1 MIVATT
7 FAECRRLGSGVVGL
21 VPTMG
26 FLHEGHLS
34 HIAKSAAANDTTIVS
49 LFVNPTQFDDP
60 ADLERYPRNFERD
73 RDLAFS
79 AGADVLFA
87 PDVSEMY
94 PDDPLASV
102 TVDEVTDH
110 MEGPR
115 RPGHF
120 EGVATVVAK
129 LFAGIQPDV
138 AYFGRK
144 DAQQVAVVT
153 TMARDLSFPVRI
165 EPGSTVRESDG
176 LALSSRNVFLSQS
189 DRHDALSISAG
200 LFAAAAQIDA
210 GEVEATVIEGACR
223 KQLGSID
230 VEYVQ
235 LADQQ
240 RAQPLDV
247 LDRPAFLAV
256 AGTVGSTRLIDNVAI
271 DRLDGRWVV
280 DRGERLEVRSML
292 YGDTDAAGG

>member
-1 MIVATT
+1 MIVAST
-7 FAECRRLGSGVVGL
+7 FGECRRLGSGVVGL

-34 HIAKSAAANDTTIVS
+34 HIAKSAAADDTTIVS
-49 LFVNPTQFDDP
+49 LFVNPTQFNDP

-73 RDLAFS
+73 RELAFS

-102 TVDEVTDH
+102 VVRDVTDH

-165 EPGSTVRESDG
+165 EPGPTIREADG
-176 LALSSRNVFLSQS
+176 LALSSRNVFLSDV
-189 DRHDALSISAG
+189 DRNRALAISQG
-200 LFAAAAQIDA
+200 LFAAAGLVDD
-210 GEVEATVIEGACR
+210 GVVEAAAIEGACLER
-223 KQLGSID
+223 LGDVD

-235 LADQQ
+235 LADQA
-240 RAQPLDV
+240 RATPLDV

-271 DRLDGRWVV
+271 DQVDGRWVV
-280 DRGERLEVRSML
+280 DRGERLQERSML
-292 YGDTDAAGG
+292 YGDTDAAGR

>member
-1 MIVATT
+1 MISATT

-26 FLHEGHLS
+26 FLHEGHSSL
-34 HIAKSAAANDTTIVS
+34 IARSAAANDTTIVS

-60 ADLERYPRNFERD
+60 ADLERYPRDLERD
-73 RDLAFS
+73 RALAFS
-79 AGADVLFA
+79 AGADVLFV

-94 PDDPLASV
+94 PGEQLVAVVVDKV
-102 TVDEVTDH
+102 TAH

-129 LFAGIQPDV
+129 LFAGIQPDA

-153 TMARDLSFPVRI
+153 TMARDLNFPVRI
-165 EPGSTVRESDG
+165 EACSTVREADG
-176 LALSSRNVFLSQS
+176 LALSSRNVFLSEA
-189 DRHDALSISAG
+189 DRRSALAISTG
-200 LFAAAAQIDA
+200 LFAAADLIDG
-210 GEVEATVIEGACR
+210 GELEASVLERACR
-223 KQLGSID
+223 EHLGGVD

-235 LADQQ
+235 LGDQAQ
-240 RAQPLDV
+240 AQPLDE

-256 AGTVGSTRLIDNVAI
+256 AAGVGSTRLIDNVAI
-271 DRLDGRWVV
+271 DLVDGRWVV
-280 DRGERLEVRSML
+280 DRGQRLQERSML
-292 YGDTDAAGG
+292 YGERDAAGG

>member
-1 MIVATT
+1 MIVAST

-26 FLHEGHLS
+26 FLHEGHSSL
-34 HIAKSAAANDTTIVS
+34 IARSAAANDTTIVS

-60 ADLERYPRNFERD
+60 ADLERYPRDLERD
-73 RDLAFS
+73 RELAFS

-94 PDDPLASV
+94 PGEQLVAV
-102 TVDEVTDH
+102 VVDKITGH

-153 TMARDLSFPVRI
+153 TMAQDLNFPVRI
-165 EPGSTVRESDG
+165 EPCSTVREADG
-176 LALSSRNVFLSQS
+176 LALSSRNVFLSDA
-189 DRHDALSISAG
+189 DRRRALAISTG
-200 LFAAAAQIDA
+200 LFAAADLVDG
-210 GEVEATVIEGACR
+210 GEREASVLERACR
-223 KQLGSID
+223 ERLGGVD
-230 VEYVQ
+230 VDYVQ
-235 LADQQ
+235 LGDQAQ
-240 RAQPLDV
+240 AQPLDE

-256 AGTVGSTRLIDNVAI
+256 AGTVGSTRLIDNLAI
-271 DRLDGRWVV
+271 DLLYGRWIV
-280 DRGERLEVRSML
+280 DRGRRLQERSML
-292 YGDTDAAGG
+292 YGERNAAGG

>member
-1 MIVATT
+1 VIVATT
-7 FAECRRLGSGVVGL
+7 FAECRRLGSGLVGL

-60 ADLERYPRNFERD
+60 ADLERYPRAFERD
-73 RDLAFS
+73 RELAFT

-94 PDDPLASV
+94 PDEPLASV
-102 TVDEVTDH
+102 LVDKVTDH
-110 MEGPR
+110 MEGTR

-129 LFAGIQPDV
+129 LLAGIQPDV

-176 LALSSRNVFLSQS
+176 LALSSRNVFLSEAERKQ
-189 DRHDALSISAG
+189 ALAISTG
-200 LFAAAAQIDA
+200 LFAAADLVEV
-210 GEVEATVIEGACR
+210 GEVDATVIEGTCR
-223 KQLGSID
+223 ERLGEVA

-235 LADQQ
+235 LADQA
-240 RAQPLDV
+240 RAQPLET

-256 AGTVGSTRLIDNVAI
+256 AGTVGATRLIDNVAI
-271 DRLDGRWVV
+271 DSSDGEWVV
-280 DRGERLEVRSML
+280 DRGERLTEPSML
-292 YGDTDAAGG
+292 YGAHDAAGR

>member
-7 FAECRRLGSGVVGL
+7 FADCRRLGSGVVGL

-26 FLHEGHLS
+26 FLHEGHMS
-34 HIAKSAAANDTTIVS
+34 HIAKSSAANDTTIVS

-60 ADLERYPRNFERD
+60 GDLERYPRDFERD
-73 RDLAFS
+73 RELAFS

-94 PDDPLASV
+94 PGEPLASV
-102 TVDEVTDH
+102 VVDEVTDH

-153 TMARDLSFPVRI
+153 AMARDLSFPVRI
-165 EPGSTVRESDG
+165 EPGSTVREADG
-176 LALSSRNVFLSQS
+176 LALSSRNVFLSQA
-189 DRHDALSISAG
+189 DRLRALAISKG
-200 LFAAAAQIDA
+200 LFAAADLIDA
-210 GEVEATVIEGACR
+210 GAVDASTIESACHAHLDEVE
-223 KQLGSID
+223 
-230 VEYVQ
+230 VEYVE
-235 LADQQ
+235 LADQA
-240 RAQPLDV
+240 RAHPLEE
-247 LDRPAFLAV
+247 LDQPAFLAV

-271 DRLDGRWVV
+271 DLVDGQWVV
-280 DRGERLEVRSML
+280 DRGEPLGERSML
-292 YGDTDAAGG
+292 YGESDAAGG

>member
-7 FAECRRLGSGVVGL
+7 FAECRRLGSGLVGL

-34 HIAKSAAANDTTIVS
+34 HIAKSAAASDTTIVS

-60 ADLERYPRNFERD
+60 TDLERYPRDFERD
-73 RDLAFS
+73 RELAFS

-87 PDVSEMY
+87 PDVVEMY
-94 PDDPLASV
+94 PGEPLASV
-102 TVDEVTDH
+102 LVDKVSDH

-129 LFAGIQPDV
+129 LLAGIQPDV

-176 LALSSRNVFLSQS
+176 LALSSRNVFLSEA
-189 DRHDALSISAG
+189 DRKEALAISTG
-200 LFAAAAQIDA
+200 LFAAADLVES
-210 GEVEATVIEGACR
+210 GEVNAAAIEGACR
-223 KQLGSID
+223 ERLGGVS

-235 LADQQ
+235 LADQAE
-240 RAQPLDV
+240 AQPLET

-256 AGTVGSTRLIDNVAI
+256 AGTVGATRLIDNVAI
-271 DRLDGRWVV
+271 DSIHGEWVV
-280 DRGERLEVRSML
+280 DRGERLTEPSML
-292 YGDTDAAGG
+292 YGADDAAGR

>member
-1 MIVATT
+1 MIVAAT
-7 FAECRRLGSGVVGL
+7 FAETRRLGSGIVGL

-34 HIAKSAAANDTTIVS
+34 LIARSSASNDTTIVS

-87 PDVSEMY
+87 PDESEMY
-94 PDDPLASV
+94 PREPLASV
-102 TVDEVTDH
+102 VVRQLTDH
-110 MEGPR
+110 MEGSL

-144 DAQQVAVVT
+144 DAQQVSVVT
-153 TMARDLSFPVRI
+153 TMARDLSFPVQI
-165 EPGSTVRESDG
+165 EPGATIREYDG
-176 LALSSRNVFLSQS
+176 LALSSRNVFLSDA
-189 DRHDALSISAG
+189 DREQALEISSG
-200 LFAAAAQIDA
+200 LFAASDLIDDGETDAARI
-210 GEVEATVIEGACR
+210 EAACLDR
-223 KQLGSID
+223 IGDLD
-230 VEYVQ
+230 LEYVQ
-235 LADQQ
+235 LADQAT
-240 RAQPLDV
+240 AQPLDR

-256 AGTVGSTRLIDNVAI
+256 AGSVGATRLIDNVAI
-271 DRLDGRWVV
+271 DRMNGQWVV
-280 DRGERLEVRSML
+280 DRGERLAERSML
-292 YGDTDAAGG
+292 YGENDAAGS

>member
-1 MIVATT
+1 VIVATT
-7 FAECRRLGSGVVGL
+7 FAECRRLGTGLVGL

-60 ADLERYPRNFERD
+60 ADLERYPRDFERD
-73 RDLAFS
+73 RELAFAS
-79 AGADVLFA
+79 GADVLFA
-87 PDVSEMY
+87 PEVSEMY
-94 PDDPLASV
+94 PGEPLASV
-102 TVDEVTDH
+102 VVDKVTDH

-129 LFAGIQPDV
+129 LLAGIQPDV

-165 EPGSTVRESDG
+165 EPGSTVRESEG

-189 DRHDALSISAG
+189 EREQALAISKG
-200 LFAAAAQIDA
+200 LFAAADL
-210 GEVEATVIEGACR
+210 VEAGASDASAVEGACR
-223 KQLGSID
+223 DHLDEIG

-235 LADQQ
+235 LADQAQ
-240 RAQPLDV
+240 AQPLEA

-256 AGTVGSTRLIDNVAI
+256 AATVGTTRLIDNVAI
-271 DRLDGRWVV
+271 DLIDGEWVV
-280 DRGERLEVRSML
+280 DRGERLVGRSML
-292 YGDTDAAGG
+292 YGESDAAGR

>member
-7 FAECRRLGSGVVGL
+7 FADCRRLGAGVVGL

-34 HIAKSAAANDTTIVS
+34 LIAMSAATCDTTVMS

-60 ADLERYPRNFERD
+60 ADLERYPRAFERD

-87 PDVSEMY
+87 PDDSQMY
-94 PDDPLASV
+94 PGEALVSV
-102 TVDEVTDH
+102 VVDRVTDH
-110 MEGPR
+110 MEGAR

-144 DAQQVAVVT
+144 DAQQVAVVS

-165 EPGSTVRESDG
+165 EAGSTVREADG
-176 LALSSRNVFLSQS
+176 LALSSRNVFLSAAE
-189 DRHDALSISAG
+189 RKRALAISAG
-200 LFAAAAQIDA
+200 LFAAADLVDA
-210 GEVEATVIEGACR
+210 GEVDAGAIESACR
-223 KQLGSID
+223 ERLGGID
-230 VEYVQ
+230 LEYVQ
-235 LADQQ
+235 LADQAS
-240 RAQPLDV
+240 AQPLEV
-247 LDRPAFLAV
+247 LDRPGFLAV
-256 AGTVGSTRLIDNVAI
+256 AASVGATRLIDNIAI
-271 DRLDGRWVV
+271 DPIGSRWMA
-280 DRGERLEVRSML
+280 DRGERLQKPSML
-292 YGDTDAAGG
+292 YGERDAAGR

>member
-1 MIVATT
+1 MIVAST
-7 FAECRRLGSGVVGL
+7 FVECRRLGSGVVGL

-34 HIAKSAAANDTTIVS
+34 HIAKSAASDDTTIVS
-49 LFVNPTQFDDP
+49 LFVNPTQFNDP
-60 ADLERYPRNFERD
+60 ADLERYPRDFERD
-73 RDLAFS
+73 RELAFS

-94 PDDPLASV
+94 PADPLASV
-102 TVDEVTDH
+102 VVGEVTDH

-129 LFAGIQPDV
+129 LFAGLQPDT

-165 EPGSTVRESDG
+165 EPGSTVREADG
-176 LALSSRNVFLSQS
+176 LALSSRNVFLSDA
-189 DRHDALSISAG
+189 DRRRALAISQG
-200 LFAAAAQIDA
+200 LFAAADLVEA
-210 GEVEATVIEGACR
+210 GEVEASVIESACR
-223 KQLGSID
+223 RLLADVD

-235 LADQQ
+235 LAGQA
-240 RAQPLDV
+240 RANPLEV

-271 DRLDGRWVV
+271 DLVDGRWVV
-280 DRGERLEVRSML
+280 DRGERLQERSML
-292 YGDTDAAGG
+292 YGDADAAGR

>member
-7 FAECRRLGSGVVGL
+7 LAECRRLGTGIVGL

-34 HIAKSAAANDTTIVS
+34 HIAKSATSNDTTIVS
-49 LFVNPTQFDDP
+49 LFVNPAQFNDP
-60 ADLERYPRNFERD
+60 ADLERYPRDFERD
-73 RDLAFS
+73 RELAFS

-94 PDDPLASV
+94 PSEPLASV
-102 TVDEVTDH
+102 VVDEVTDH

-153 TMARDLSFPVRI
+153 AMARDLRFPLRI
-165 EPGSTVRESDG
+165 QPGSTVRETDG
-176 LALSSRNVFLSQS
+176 FALSSRNVFLSEA
-189 DRHDALSISAG
+189 DRERALALSRG
-200 LFAAAAQIDA
+200 LFAAADEIDA
-210 GEVEATVIEGACR
+210 GKRDAFSIERACR
-223 KQLGSID
+223 ERLGSVD

-235 LADQQ
+235 LADQAT
-240 RAQPLDV
+240 AQPLST

-256 AGTVGSTRLIDNVAI
+256 AGTVGATRLIDNIAI
-271 DRLDGRWVV
+271 DRIDGRWVV
-280 DRGERLEVRSML
+280 DRGERLTGPSML
-292 YGDTDAAGG
+292 YGESDAAGR